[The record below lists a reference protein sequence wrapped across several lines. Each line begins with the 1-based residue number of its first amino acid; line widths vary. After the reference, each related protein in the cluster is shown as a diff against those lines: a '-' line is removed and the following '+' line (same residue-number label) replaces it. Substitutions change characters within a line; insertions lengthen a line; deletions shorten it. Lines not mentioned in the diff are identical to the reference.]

1 MPIMQS
7 VFYLPIQI
15 NVLRTWLSCVQVD
28 TSLENITYC
37 AFFYMTRT
45 VYIKYAKNRS
55 QKNADSLVSLCMFTF
70 LNSRSVNI
78 KIILVHYIGFALPNE
93 K

>member
-37 AFFYMTRT
+37 AGVCFLYDENCLYQICKKSLSKKCGFPRKSLY
-45 VYIKYAKNRS
+45 VYLLK
-55 QKNADSLVSLCMFTF
+55 Q
-70 LNSRSVNI
+70 
-78 KIILVHYIGFALPNE
+78 
-93 K
+93 